1 MRRKVRGLRTIEQAV
16 LREEAKNAVSDE
28 QPPLA
33 SPPRAAPNGE
43 TSAAILTA
51 EVSTRDED
59 IAQAGALST
68 AGHMAAE
75 PSPAGQV
82 VLDYCAVVR
91 GILNDDQGGP
101 LHPPGLRM
109 TDALVEVRESL
120 ERNLGTKKGG
130 PQRNNC
136 SV

>member
-16 LREEAKNAVSDE
+16 LREDAQKHAVSAE
-28 QPPLA
+28 SVA
-33 SPPRAAPNGE
+33 S
-43 TSAAILTA
+43 
-51 EVSTRDED
+51 VSP
-59 IAQAGALST
+59 AGLRGVAST
-68 AGHMAAE
+68 ATLATELPTWEEAVGTEAASVAGPTAAE

-82 VLDYCAVVR
+82 VLDYCAAVR

-109 TDALVEVRESL
+109 ADALAEVRESL
-120 ERNLGTKKGG
+120 RRNLEGKKGG
-130 PQRNNC
+130 PRRSRC